1 MSQKH
6 TWFKHAKL
14 CIPVLLSLF
23 IVACGGGS
31 GESNPNSDNSG
42 SLTTQPASTPAT
54 ASATTT
60 APPAAVA
67 TKDFTCG
74 IPNFQAEFLAL
85 VNAARAQG
93 AVCGE
98 KKMKPSRPLVW
109 SASLALA
116 SSIHSEDMVTNN
128 FFSHVSPRTGTLS
141 ERIHGTGYQ
150 YDEAGENLA
159 GGQTSIAKAV
169 NDWLKSP
176 SHCTNMLNPNF
187 LELGAACMSGGKSY
201 YKSYWTLEMAL
212 PLGAKRAEV
221 DDDDSE
227 DKDEKDDNQKK

>member
-1 MSQKH
+1 MSQKL
-6 TWFKHAKL
+6 TRFKHAKL
-14 CIPVLLSLF
+14 CMLVLLSLF
-23 IVACGGGS
+23 LVACGGGA
-31 GESNPNSDNSG
+31 GESDPNSGNGG
-42 SLTTQPASTPAT
+42 SLAAQPASTPAT
-54 ASATTT
+54 AAATSSAP
-60 APPAAVA
+60 AAAVA
-67 TKDFTCG
+67 NKDFTCG

-98 KKMKPSRPLVW
+98 TKMKPSRPLVW
-109 SASLALA
+109 SDSLSLA
-116 SSIHSEDMVTNN
+116 SSIHSDDMVTHN

-150 YDEAGENLA
+150 YEEAGENLA

-187 LELGAACMSGGKSY
+187 LELGAACMSGGTSY

-212 PLGAKRAEV
+212 PLGAKRA
-221 DDDDSE
+221 DDDKAE
-227 DKDEKDDNQKK
+227 DDNKKD

>member
-6 TWFKHAKL
+6 TRFKHAKL
-14 CIPVLLSLF
+14 CMLVLLSLF
-23 IVACGGGS
+23 LVACGG
-31 GESNPNSDNSG
+31 D
-42 SLTTQPASTPAT
+42 LTTQPASTPAT
-54 ASATTT
+54 AAATTS
-60 APPAAVA
+60 APPAAVN
-67 TKDFTCG
+67 KDFTCG

-85 VNAARAQG
+85 VNAARAKG

-109 SASLALA
+109 SASLSLA
-116 SSIHSEDMVTNN
+116 SSIHSEDMVTYN
-128 FFSHVSPRTGTLS
+128 FFSHVSARTGTLS

-150 YDEAGENLA
+150 YEEAGENLA
-159 GGQTSIAKAV
+159 GGQTSIAIAV
-169 NDWLKSP
+169 NDWLKSS

-187 LELGAACMSGGKSY
+187 LELGAACMSGGTSY

-221 DDDDSE
+221 DKDDDDSK
-227 DKDEKDDNQKK
+227 KD